1 MQKAMMAG
9 KTFGNLTVL
18 EYAEKAKGHHKWKC
32 VCTCGNEAT
41 VDGGNLRSGH
51 TKSCG
56 HCARYERL
64 DHKTMICRYPDGRS
78 FLFDSEDYPLIAAHK
93 WSIEDSGYIHSML
106 GGRHIRLH
114 NLLLGV
120 PNMVVDHI
128 NGDRTD
134 NRRCN
139 LRLCT
144 NKENVRNA
152 RVASHNTTGY
162 KGVSYNKRR
171 KKYESRI
178 TVDGRQLFLGYF
190 INPIEAAL
198 AYDRAALR
206 YFGEYAR
213 PNFMKEAFYESEVL
227 AVG

>member
-1 MQKAMMAG
+1 
-9 KTFGNLTVL
+9 
-18 EYAEKAKGHHKWKC
+18 
-32 VCTCGNEAT
+32 
-41 VDGGNLRSGH
+41 
-51 TKSCG
+51 
-56 HCARYERL
+56 
-64 DHKTMICRYPDGRS
+64 
-78 FLFDSEDYPLIAAHK
+78 
-93 WSIEDSGYIHSML
+93 
-106 GGRHIRLH
+106 
-114 NLLLGV
+114 
-120 PNMVVDHI
+120 MVVDHI

-206 YFGEYAR
+206 YLGEYAR